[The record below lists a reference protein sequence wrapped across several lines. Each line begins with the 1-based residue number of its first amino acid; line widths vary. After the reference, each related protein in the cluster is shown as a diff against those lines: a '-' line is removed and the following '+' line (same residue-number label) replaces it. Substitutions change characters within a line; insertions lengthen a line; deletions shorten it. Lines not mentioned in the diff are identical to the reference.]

1 MSLLEIGDLKITY
14 ETGDDSKVYA
24 VNDVSFDVA
33 AGENYGLVGESG
45 SGKSTAALAVLGL
58 LDDNGVVESGEIR
71 FKGEN
76 LLEMPEKRRREIR
89 WEEIAYIPQSA
100 MDALD
105 PVMTVGTQV
114 DQAIRTHRDV
124 PNAKARERTR
134 EVFEIVG
141 LDPARADD
149 HPHQFSGGMRQRVS
163 IAMALALEPDLIIAD
178 EPTTGLDVIVQDK
191 IMDKIV
197 EIQERTDSSLL
208 FITHDIGVIAEASD
222 RISVLYGGKAMEQG
236 HTERVLAEPTN
247 PYTMGLKNSFPDIDK
262 LGELAVSIPGSLPAL
277 DSAPTACVFS
287 NRCPFATD
295 ECEESHPSLA
305 DASPDPDRDQ
315 FSACH
320 RVDEVDRLRDEAV
333 DPATWGVDMRERT
346 ASEPGERILETRSL
360 SKWYQQPQGLI
371 DGIRGREP
379 DYVKAVQDVDL
390 MIRESEILGI
400 AGESGCG
407 KSTLGETVALLSEPT
422 DGEIEFRGE
431 SIDRFRGG
439 DMREFRSK
447 VQIVFQDPFDSLN
460 PRQTV
465 RAGVGEPLAIRNR
478 PRAEI
483 DERVRET
490 LAEVGL
496 RPPEQFLDKYPHQLS
511 GGERQRVA
519 IARSL
524 VLEPELLICDEPA
537 SMLDVSLKASL
548 LNVLRRLA
556 DERDIGVLYIS
567 HDLASLTQI
576 ADRLAI
582 MYLGEVVEYGATE
595 SVIDAPKHPY
605 ASALLSA
612 SPKPDPRA
620 TRDRVLLPG
629 EPPDPI
635 DLPEGC
641 NFAPRCP
648 KAETRCR
655 QADPAPDE
663 ASTGEHRASC
673 YFPIDEE
680 SDERVPE
687 PSG

>member
-1 MSLLEIGDLKITY
+1 MSLLEVDDLTITY
-14 ETGDDSKVYA
+14 KTGKDSKVHA
-24 VNDVSFDVA
+24 VNDISFDIK

-58 LDDNGVVESGEIR
+58 LDDNGIVEGGEIR

-76 LLEMPEKRRREIR
+76 VLEMPEKRRRGIR

-105 PVMTVGTQV
+105 PVMTVGAQI
-114 DQAIRTHRDV
+114 DQAILKHRDV
-124 PNAKARERTR
+124 SKAEARERTR

-141 LDPARADD
+141 LDPDRCNDY
-149 HPHQFSGGMRQRVS
+149 PHQFSGGMRQRVS
-163 IAMALALEPDLIIAD
+163 IAMALSLEPDLIIAD

-222 RISVLYGGKAMEQG
+222 RISVLYGGKVMEQG
-236 HTERVLAEPTN
+236 HTARVLAEPTN

-277 DSAPTACVFS
+277 DSEPSSCVFS

-295 ECEESHPSLA
+295 ECEESHPPLI
-305 DASPDPDRDQ
+305 DASPDTDRSQ

-320 RVDEVDRLRDEAV
+320 RVDEVDELRDEAV
-333 DPATWGVDMRERT
+333 NPETWGVDMRERT
-346 ASEPGERILETRSL
+346 ASEPGDRILETKSL

-371 DGIRGREP
+371 DGIRGKEP

-390 MIRESEILGI
+390 TIRESEILGV

-422 DGEIEFRGE
+422 SGEIEFRGE

-465 RAGVGEPLAIRNR
+465 RAGVSEPLAIRNH
-478 PRAEI
+478 PRREI

-556 DERDIGVLYIS
+556 DERNIGVLYIS

-582 MYLGEVVEYGATE
+582 MYLGEVVEYGSTE

-620 TRDRVLLPG
+620 KRDRVLLPG

-635 DLPEGC
+635 DLAEGC

-648 KAETRCR
+648 KAEETCR
-655 QADPAPDE
+655 QGDPDDDE
-663 ASTGEHRASC
+663 AREGDHRASC
-673 YFPIDEE
+673 YFPVDEE
-680 SDERVPE
+680 EEVVPG
-687 PSG
+687 PNG